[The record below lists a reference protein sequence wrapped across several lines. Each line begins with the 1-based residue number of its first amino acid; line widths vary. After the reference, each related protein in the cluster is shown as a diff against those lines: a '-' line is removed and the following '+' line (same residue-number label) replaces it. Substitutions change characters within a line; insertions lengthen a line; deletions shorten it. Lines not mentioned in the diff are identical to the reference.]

1 MNKRQ
6 KPIVLYEGKNTEEDL
21 EKLKKE
27 MSVWKICDIYKGQL
41 EELFEIDNPKLKKK
55 SGYKTEM
62 EKFVEERISPKQ
74 TLVGNW
80 IYFPWNGR
88 LVHSV
93 NKKEYLQLRTN
104 RNKNLITAEEQ
115 EKLSAFTVGMLGLS
129 VGSHIALNLT
139 YGGVGNTMKLAEYDT
154 LDTTNLN
161 RIRARIDEI
170 EEPKINITA
179 RQIYEVNPY
188 ADLVLFNQGITD
200 ENLDEFVFQE
210 PAPKII
216 FEIIDN
222 FEMKIKLRLKA
233 KKARIPVAMFANIGD
248 RILFDIERYD
258 LDGNLPLFNGLAGS
272 APEEIIKHPDLTDE
286 DKNKYAVSLTGIEN
300 IPQRALDSVKEIDK
314 TLVGRPQLMS
324 TVSITGGL
332 AAYITKQIALGKPI
346 PSGRKLV
353 KFRDLFYY

>member
-1 MNKRQ
+1 MDRKQ
-6 KPIVLYEGKNTEEDL
+6 KPVILYERENTVEDL
-21 EKLKKE
+21 ERLKRD
-27 MSVWKICDIYKGQL
+27 MSVWKICDVYKGQL
-41 EELFEIDNPKLKKK
+41 KELFEINNPSLKKGK
-55 SGYKTEM
+55 NYEVEM
-62 EKFVEERISPKQ
+62 EKFVEGRMVKKQ

-88 LVHSV
+88 LVHSL

-115 EKLSAFTVGMLGLS
+115 EKLSDFTVGILGLS
-129 VGSHIALNLT
+129 VGSHIASNLT
-139 YGGVGNTMKLAEYDT
+139 YGGVGNTMKLAEYDA

-170 EEPKINITA
+170 EEPKIDITA

-188 ADLVLFNQGITD
+188 ANLVLFDQGIT
-200 ENLDEFVFQE
+200 EQNLDEFIFKE
-210 PAPKII
+210 PVPKII

-258 LDGNLPLFNGLAGS
+258 LDDSIPLFNGLAGN
-272 APEEIIKHPDLTDE
+272 APEEIIKNPDLTDE
-286 DKNKYAVSLTGIEN
+286 DKNKYAVSLVGVEN
-300 IPQRALDSVKEIDK
+300 IPQRALDSVKEINK
-314 TLVGRPQLMS
+314 TLIGRPQLMS

-332 AAYITKQIALGKPI
+332 AAYITKQIALGKSI
-346 PSGRKLV
+346 SSGRNLV
-353 KFRDLFYY
+353 KFGDLFY